1 MRLTDIALQNLRR
14 RKMRS
19 ALLVISVIIGV
30 ASIIFLYATTQAM
43 KEDVANKLDQ
53 FGSNILILP
62 DAGEAMTFGGITVE
76 APTQV
81 KELDISLIP
90 LMKTIKNKETLA
102 TIAPKLLVD
111 TKIKGQEILLLGVDF
126 PQELHL
132 KKWWKIDGLAKN
144 QIPTSNE
151 VILGSDAARSLDL
164 SLKQTITIKGQDF
177 KVAGVVQPTGSAEN
191 DQAVFLDLA
200 MLQKLSNRPNAI
212 SLIEAA
218 AFCYTCPI
226 DKVTEQLKTILPGT
240 KVTALRSTLASRNDT
255 INRFNLFARIVSLIL
270 FLASSLVITM
280 TMKSSVE
287 ERTREI
293 GILRAI
299 GFRKRHIIQIV
310 LTEAGLLSVLG
321 GLLGYLLGMGAAVS
335 FGSVLVKAQ
344 VQILWQSNL
353 LVYALTASLLIGLL
367 ASLYPAWKAAKL
379 DPAES
384 LRYI

>member
-1 MRLTDIALQNLRR
+1 MRLTDIALQNLSR

-30 ASIIFLYATTQAM
+30 SSIVFLYTTTQAM

-62 DAGEAMTFGGITVE
+62 DTGEAMTFGGITVE
-76 APTQV
+76 APTQINQ
-81 KELDISLIP
+81 LDMSLIP

-111 TKIKGQEILLLGVDF
+111 TKIKGQEILLLGVNF

-132 KKWWKIDGLAKN
+132 KKWWKLDGLAKN
-144 QIPTSNE
+144 QIPTANE
-151 VILGSDAARSLDL
+151 VILGSDAARSLGL
-164 SLKQTITIKGQDF
+164 SPKQTITIKGQDF
-177 KVAGVVQPTGSAEN
+177 KVAGVIQPTGSTEN
-191 DQAVFLDLA
+191 DQAVFIDLA
-200 MLQKLSNRPNAI
+200 VLQKLSNRPNAI

-226 DKVTEQLKTILPGT
+226 DEVTKQLTAILPGT
-240 KVTALRSTLASRNDT
+240 KITALRSTLESRNDT

-310 LTEAGLLSVLG
+310 LTEAGILSVLG

-344 VQILWQSNL
+344 VQIPWQSNL
-353 LVYALTASLLIGLL
+353 LVYALSASFLIGLL

-379 DPAES
+379 DPTES
-384 LRYI
+384 LRYM

>member
-19 ALLVISVIIGV
+19 ALLVLSVVIGV
-30 ASIIFLYATTQAM
+30 ASIIFLFTTTQAM

-62 DAGEAMTFGGITVE
+62 DTGAAMTFGGITVE

-81 KELDISLIP
+81 KELDMSLIP

-111 TKIKGQEILLLGVDF
+111 TKINGKSILLLGVDF

-132 KKWWKIDGLAKN
+132 KKWWKLDGLTKN
-144 QIPTSNE
+144 QIPLANE
-151 VILGSDAARSLDL
+151 VILGSDVARSLDL
-164 SLKQTITIKGQDF
+164 TPKQTITIKEQDF
-177 KVAGVVQPTGSAEN
+177 RVAGIIQPTGSMEN
-191 DQAVFLDLA
+191 DQTIFMDLS
-200 MLQKLSNRPNAI
+200 MLQKLANRPNAI
-212 SLIEAA
+212 SLIETAA
-218 AFCYTCPI
+218 LCYTCPI
-226 DKVTEQLKTILPGT
+226 EEVTQQLSDKLPGT
-240 KVTALRSTLASRNDT
+240 KVTALKSTLESRDDAVD
-255 INRFNLFARIVSLIL
+255 RFNLFARIVSLIL

-310 LTEAGLLSVLG
+310 LTEAGLLGSLG
-321 GLLGYLLGMGAAVS
+321 GLLGYFLGMGAAVQY
-335 FGSVLVKAQ
+335 GSLLVKTQ
-344 VQILWQSNL
+344 VHIPWQADL
-353 LVYALTASLLIGLL
+353 LVYAIFASLLISLI
-367 ASLYPAWKAAKL
+367 ASLNPAWQAVRL
-379 DPAES
+379 DPTES
-384 LRYI
+384 LRYM

>member
-1 MRLTDIALQNLRR
+1 MRLTDIALQNLSR

-30 ASIIFLYATTQAM
+30 SSIVFLYTTTQAM

-62 DAGEAMTFGGITVE
+62 DTGEAMTFGGITVE
-76 APTQV
+76 APTQINQ
-81 KELDISLIP
+81 LDMSLIP

-111 TKIKGQEILLLGVDF
+111 TKIKGQEILLLGVNF

-132 KKWWKIDGLAKN
+132 KKWWKLDGLAKN
-144 QIPTSNE
+144 QIPTANE
-151 VILGSDAARSLDL
+151 VILGSDAARSLGL
-164 SLKQTITIKGQDF
+164 SPKQTITIKGQDF
-177 KVAGVVQPTGSAEN
+177 KVAGVIQPTGSTEN
-191 DQAVFLDLA
+191 DQAVFIDLA
-200 MLQKLSNRPNAI
+200 VLQKLSNRPNAI

-226 DKVTEQLKTILPGT
+226 DEVTKQLTAILPGT
-240 KVTALRSTLASRNDT
+240 KITALRSTLESRNDT

-310 LTEAGLLSVLG
+310 LTEAGILSVLG

-344 VQILWQSNL
+344 VQIPWQSNL
-353 LVYALTASLLIGLL
+353 LVYALSASFLIGLL
-367 ASLYPAWKAAKL
+367 ASLYPAWKAAKH
-379 DPAES
+379 DPTES
-384 LRYI
+384 LRYM

>member
-1 MRLTDIALQNLRR
+1 MRLTDIALQNLSR

-30 ASIIFLYATTQAM
+30 SSIIFLYTTTQAM

-62 DAGEAMTFGGITVE
+62 DTGEAMTFAGITVE
-76 APTQV
+76 APTQINQ
-81 KELDISLIP
+81 LDMSLIP

-111 TKIKGQEILLLGVDF
+111 TKIKGQEILLLGVNF
-126 PQELHL
+126 PEELHL
-132 KKWWKIDGLAKN
+132 KKWWKLDGLAKN
-144 QIPTSNE
+144 QIPTANE
-151 VILGSDAARSLDL
+151 VILGSDAARSIGL
-164 SLKQTITIKGQDF
+164 SPKQTITIKGQDF
-177 KVAGVVQPTGSAEN
+177 KVAGVIRPTGSSEN
-191 DQAVFLDLA
+191 DQAVFIDLA
-200 MLQKLSNRPNAI
+200 VLQKLSNRPNAI

-226 DKVTEQLKTILPGT
+226 DEVTKQLTAILPGT
-240 KVTALRSTLASRNDT
+240 KVTALRSTLESRNDT

-310 LTEAGLLSVLG
+310 LTEAGILSFLG

-335 FGSVLVKAQ
+335 FGSFLVKAQ
-344 VQILWQSNL
+344 VQIPWQSNL
-353 LVYALTASLLIGLL
+353 LVYSLSASLLIGLL
-367 ASLYPAWKAAKL
+367 ASLYPAWKATKL
-379 DPAES
+379 DPTES

>member
-19 ALLVISVIIGV
+19 ALLVISVVIGV
-30 ASIIFLYATTQAM
+30 ASIIFLFTTTQAM

-53 FGSNILILP
+53 YGSNILILP
-62 DAGEAMTFGGITVE
+62 DTGEAMTFGGITVE
-76 APTQV
+76 APDQV
-81 KELDISLIP
+81 KELDMSLIP

-132 KKWWKIDGLAKN
+132 KKWWKLSGLAKN
-144 QIPTSNE
+144 QLPSNNE
-151 VILGSDAARSLDL
+151 VILGSDVARSLGL
-164 SLKQTITIKGQDF
+164 SPQQTITLKGQDF
-177 KVAGVVQPTGSAEN
+177 KVAGIIQPTGSTEN
-191 DQAVFLDLA
+191 DQAVFIDLA
-200 MLQKLSNRPNAI
+200 VLQKLANRPNAI

-226 DKVTEQLKTILPGT
+226 DEVTKQLTAILPGT
-240 KVTALRSTLASRNDT
+240 KVTALRSTLESRNDT
-255 INRFNLFARIVSLIL
+255 ISKFNLFARSVSLIL

-310 LTEAGLLSVLG
+310 LTEAGFLSLLG
-321 GLLGYLLGMGAAVS
+321 GLLGFFLGMGAAVN

-344 VQILWQSNL
+344 VQIPWQSNL
-353 LVYALTASLLIGLL
+353 LVYALGGSLLIGLV
-367 ASLYPAWKAAKL
+367 ASLYSAWKAARL
-379 DPAES
+379 DPTES

>member
-1 MRLTDIALQNLRR
+1 MRLTDIALQNLSR

-30 ASIIFLYATTQAM
+30 SSIVFLYTTTQAM

-62 DAGEAMTFGGITVE
+62 DTGEAMTFGGITVE
-76 APTQV
+76 APTQINQ
-81 KELDISLIP
+81 LDMSLIP

-111 TKIKGQEILLLGVDF
+111 TKIKGQEILLLGVNF

-132 KKWWKIDGLAKN
+132 KKWWKLDGLAKN
-144 QIPTSNE
+144 QIPTANE
-151 VILGSDAARSLDL
+151 VILGSDAARSLGL
-164 SLKQTITIKGQDF
+164 SPKQTITIKGQDF
-177 KVAGVVQPTGSAEN
+177 KVAGVIQPTGSTEN
-191 DQAVFLDLA
+191 DQAVFIDLA
-200 MLQKLSNRPNAI
+200 VLQKLSNRPNAI

-226 DKVTEQLKTILPGT
+226 DEVTKQLTAILPGT
-240 KVTALRSTLASRNDT
+240 RITALRSTLESRNDT

-310 LTEAGLLSVLG
+310 LTEAGILSVLG

-344 VQILWQSNL
+344 VQIPWQSNL
-353 LVYALTASLLIGLL
+353 LVYALSASFLIGLL
-367 ASLYPAWKAAKL
+367 ASLYPAWKAAKH
-379 DPAES
+379 DPTES
-384 LRYI
+384 LRYM

>member
-1 MRLTDIALQNLRR
+1 VRLTDIALQNLRR

-19 ALLVISVIIGV
+19 ALLVISVMIGV
-30 ASIIFLYATTQAM
+30 ASIIFLYTTTQAM

-53 FGSNILILP
+53 YGSNILILP
-62 DAGEAMTFGGITVE
+62 DTGEAMTFGGITVE
-76 APTQV
+76 APAQV
-81 KELDISLIP
+81 KELDMSLIP

-102 TIAPKLLVD
+102 TIAPKLLVN

-132 KKWWKIDGLAKN
+132 KKWWKLNGLAKGQLPAN
-144 QIPTSNE
+144 NE
-151 VILGSDAARSLDL
+151 VILGSDAARSLGP
-164 SLKQTITIKGQDF
+164 SLQQTISIKGQDF
-177 KVAGVVQPTGSAEN
+177 KVAAIIQPTGSVEN
-191 DQAVFLDLA
+191 DQAVFMDLA
-200 MLQKLSNRPNAI
+200 VLQKLANRPNAI

-226 DKVTEQLKTILPGT
+226 AEVTQQLTAILPGT
-240 KVTALRSTLASRNDT
+240 KVTALKSTLESRNDT
-255 INRFNLFARIVSLIL
+255 IRQFNLFARSVSLIL

-299 GFRKRHIIQIV
+299 GFRKRHIIQII
-310 LTEAGLLSVLG
+310 LTEAGLLSLLG
-321 GLLGYLLGMGAAVS
+321 GLLGYLLGMGAAVN
-335 FGSVLVKAQ
+335 FGSALVKAQ
-344 VQILWQSNL
+344 VHIPWQSNL
-353 LVYALTASLLIGLL
+353 LVYALVASLLIGLL
-367 ASLYPAWKAAKL
+367 ASLYPAWKAARL
-379 DPAES
+379 DPTES

>member
-1 MRLTDIALQNLRR
+1 MRLTDIAFQNLRR

-19 ALLVISVIIGV
+19 ALLVLSVIIGV
-30 ASIIFLYATTQAM
+30 ASIIFLYTTTQAM

-62 DAGEAMTFGGITVE
+62 DTGEAMTFGGITVE
-76 APTQV
+76 TPTQIN
-81 KELDISLIP
+81 KLDMSLIP

-111 TKIKGQEILLLGVDF
+111 TRIKGQEILLLGVDF

-132 KKWWKIDGLAKN
+132 KKWWKLDGIGKN
-144 QIPTSNE
+144 QIPTANE
-151 VILGSDAARSLDL
+151 VILGSDVARSLGL
-164 SLKQTITIKGQDF
+164 GPKQTITIKGQDF
-177 KVAGVVQPTGSAEN
+177 TVAGIVQPTGSTEN
-191 DQAVFLDLA
+191 DQAVFIDLA
-200 MLQKLSNRPNAI
+200 VLQKLSNRPNAI
-212 SLIEAA
+212 SLVEAA

-226 DKVTEQLKTILPGT
+226 DEVTKQLTAILPGA
-240 KVTALRSTLASRNDT
+240 KVTALRSTLESRNDT
-255 INRFNLFARIVSLIL
+255 ISKFNLFARIVSLIL

-310 LTEAGLLSVLG
+310 LTEAGILSVLG

-344 VQILWQSNL
+344 VQIPWQFNL
-353 LVYALTASLLIGLL
+353 LVYALSASLLIGLI
-367 ASLYPAWKAAKL
+367 ASLYPAWKAARL
-379 DPAES
+379 DPTDS

>member
-1 MRLTDIALQNLRR
+1 MRLTDIAIQNLLR

-30 ASIIFLYATTQAM
+30 ASIIFLFTTTQAM

-62 DAGEAMTFGGITVE
+62 DAGEAMTFGGITIE
-76 APTQV
+76 APAQV
-81 KELDISLIP
+81 KELDMSIIP

-111 TKIKGQEILLLGVDF
+111 TQIKGQEILLLGVDF

-132 KKWWKIDGLAKN
+132 KKWWQLSGLAKN
-144 QIPTSNE
+144 QIPSTNE
-151 VILGSDAARSLDL
+151 VILGNDVARSLGL
-164 SLKQTITIKGQDF
+164 SPKQTITIKGQDF
-177 KVAGVVQPTGSAEN
+177 RVAGVIQPTGSAEN
-191 DQAVFLDLA
+191 DQAVFIDLA
-200 MLQKLSNRPNAI
+200 VLQKLVNRPNAI

-226 DKVTEQLKTILPGT
+226 DEVTKQLTAILPGT
-240 KVTALRSTLASRNDT
+240 KVTALRSTLESRNDT
-255 INRFNLFARIVSLIL
+255 ISKFNLFARGVSLIL
-270 FLASSLVITM
+270 FLASSLVITL
-280 TMKSSVE
+280 TMKSSVD

-299 GFRKRHIIQIV
+299 GFRKRHILQIV
-310 LTEAGLLSVLG
+310 LTEAGFLSILG
-321 GLLGYLLGMGAAVS
+321 GLLGYLVGMGAGVS
-335 FGSVLVKAQ
+335 FGSVLVNAQ
-344 VQILWQSNL
+344 IHIPWQSAL
-353 LVYALTASLLIGLL
+353 LLYALCASLLIGLM
-367 ASLYPAWKAAKL
+367 ASFAPAWKAASL
-379 DPAES
+379 DPTEA

>member
-1 MRLTDIALQNLRR
+1 MRLTDIALQNLSR

-30 ASIIFLYATTQAM
+30 SSIIFLYTTTQAM

-62 DAGEAMTFGGITVE
+62 DTGEAMTFGGITVE
-76 APTQV
+76 APTQINQ
-81 KELDISLIP
+81 LDMSLIP

-111 TKIKGQEILLLGVDF
+111 TKIKGQEILLLGVNF

-132 KKWWKIDGLAKN
+132 KKWWKLDGLAKN
-144 QIPTSNE
+144 QIPTANE
-151 VILGSDAARSLDL
+151 VILGSDAARSLGL
-164 SLKQTITIKGQDF
+164 SPKQTITIKGQDF
-177 KVAGVVQPTGSAEN
+177 KVAGVIQPTGSTEN
-191 DQAVFLDLA
+191 DQAVFIDLA
-200 MLQKLSNRPNAI
+200 VLQKLSNRPNAI

-226 DKVTEQLKTILPGT
+226 DEVTKQLTAILPGT
-240 KVTALRSTLASRNDT
+240 KITALRSTLESRNDT

-310 LTEAGLLSVLG
+310 LTEAGILSVLG

-344 VQILWQSNL
+344 VQIPWQSNL
-353 LVYALTASLLIGLL
+353 LVYALSASFLIGLL
-367 ASLYPAWKAAKL
+367 ASLHPAWKAAKL
-379 DPAES
+379 DPTES

>member
-19 ALLVISVIIGV
+19 ALLVISVMIGV
-30 ASIIFLYATTQAM
+30 ASIIFLYTTTQAM

-53 FGSNILILP
+53 YGSNILILP
-62 DAGEAMTFGGITVE
+62 DTGEAMTFGGITVE
-76 APTQV
+76 APAQV
-81 KELDISLIP
+81 KELDMSLIP

-132 KKWWKIDGLAKN
+132 KKWWKLEGLSKGQLPAN
-144 QIPTSNE
+144 NE
-151 VILGSDAARSLDL
+151 VILGSDAARSLGL
-164 SLKQTITIKGQDF
+164 SLQQTVSIKGQDF
-177 KVAGVVQPTGSAEN
+177 KVAAIIQPTGSVEN
-191 DQAVFLDLA
+191 DQAVFIDLA
-200 MLQKLSNRPNAI
+200 VLQKLANRPNAI
-212 SLIEAA
+212 SLIETA

-226 DKVTEQLKTILPGT
+226 AEVTQQLTAVLPGT
-240 KVTALRSTLASRNDT
+240 KVTALKSTLESRNDT
-255 INRFNLFARIVSLIL
+255 IRQFNLFARSVSLIL

-299 GFRKRHIIQIV
+299 GFRKRHILQII
-310 LTEAGLLSVLG
+310 LTEAGLLSLLG
-321 GLLGYLLGMGAAVS
+321 GLLGYFVGMGAAVN
-335 FGSVLVKAQ
+335 FGSALVKAQ
-344 VQILWQSNL
+344 VHIPWQSNL
-353 LVYALTASLLIGLL
+353 LVYALGASLLIGLV
-367 ASLYPAWKAAKL
+367 ASLYPAWKAARL
-379 DPAES
+379 DPTES

>member
-81 KELDISLIP
+81 KELDMSLIP

-144 QIPTSNE
+144 QIPTANE

-226 DKVTEQLKTILPGT
+226 DKVTAQLKAILPGT

-384 LRYI
+384 LRYV